1 MKKVSLI
8 VLTLCLL
15 LSACTPKEPTAT
27 IIAPPDIDPP
37 FSGSQQGLMASH
49 SHVYENGKCTVCNHD
64 IPYEIT
70 YVSNGDG
77 TCYVSAITV
86 DPACNENFVLTVPKQ
101 SPAGDTVTSVQCA
114 PFDRILPYMLTVAD
128 FEEIKA
134 TMEEKVASGKM
145 ESLLFLKFTTSFT
158 KQSLSEK
165 TSDRAKEQLL
175 SLYPITAVTDVYTL
189 NSDADKQALASYL
202 ERFGD
207 YTAEAFT
214 TDYEHLLHA
223 VNESHATNKEEIL
236 ASIPALPQ
244 SVGYHI
250 TEIRLPDT
258 VEQIDWALYASC
270 PNLTDAVLPSGI
282 TEIPEN
288 ALEVSTKLERIIVPN
303 GVTSIGDRAFQ
314 CCEALQS
321 ITLPATLTQIAP
333 HAFHLCNNLKSIFWC
348 GTSAQWDAVIANF
361 SEHLQIPDGA
371 VVYFF
376 TESKPDTGVNGWH
389 YVNGMPTVWE
399 A

>member
-1 MKKVSLI
+1 MKKGSLI

-15 LSACTPKEPTAT
+15 LSACTPKTPVET
-27 IIAPPDIDPP
+27 PPDMDPP
-37 FSGSQQGLMASH
+37 LSGSQQGLTASH

-77 TCYVSAITV
+77 TCYVSVITV
-86 DPACNENFVLTVPKQ
+86 DPSCKENFVLTVPKQ

-134 TMEEKVASGKM
+134 TMEENVASGKM
-145 ESLLFLKFTTSFT
+145 ARLLFLSFTTSFT

-175 SLYPITAVTDVYTL
+175 ALYPITAVTDVYTL
-189 NSDADKQALASYL
+189 NSDVDKQALASYL
-202 ERFGD
+202 ERFGE

-214 TDYEHLLHA
+214 TDHKHLLHA
-223 VNESHATNKEEIL
+223 VNESNVANKEEIL
-236 ASIPALPQ
+236 ASIPSLPQ

-250 TEIRLPDT
+250 TEIRFPDT
-258 VEQIDWALYASC
+258 LTHLDWALYTSC

-282 TEIPEN
+282 TEIPEQ
-288 ALEVSTKLERIIVPN
+288 ALEVLTKLERVTVPN

-314 CCEALQS
+314 NCEALQR
-321 ITLPATLTQIAP
+321 ITLPVTLTQIAP

-348 GTSAQWDAVIANF
+348 GTWAQWEAVVANS
-361 SEHLQIPDGA
+361 SEHLQIPNGA

-376 TESKPDTGVNGWH
+376 TESKPDAGINGWH
-389 YVNGMPTVWE
+389 YVNGVPTVWE